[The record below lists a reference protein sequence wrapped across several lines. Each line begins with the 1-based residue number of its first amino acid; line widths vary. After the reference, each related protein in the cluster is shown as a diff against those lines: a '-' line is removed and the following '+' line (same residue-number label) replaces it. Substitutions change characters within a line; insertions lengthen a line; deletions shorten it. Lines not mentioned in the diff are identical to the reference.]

1 MLPTP
6 AGRRQDA
13 PPRYSTQP
21 FSVTVVF
28 GWRAAVA
35 GVTNRPVIAE
45 RDRVALPLLPP
56 LSETEVRGLRA
67 AALVVM

>member
-1 MLPTP
+1 M
-6 AGRRQDA
+6 
-13 PPRYSTQP
+13 
-21 FSVTVVF
+21 VF